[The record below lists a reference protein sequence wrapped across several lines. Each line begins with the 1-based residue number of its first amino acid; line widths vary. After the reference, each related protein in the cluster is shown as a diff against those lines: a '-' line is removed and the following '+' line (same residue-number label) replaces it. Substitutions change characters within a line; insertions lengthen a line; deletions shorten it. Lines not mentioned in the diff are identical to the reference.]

1 VHTIL
6 TLIFIASL
14 NPIIQQIER
23 SFLQNEAK
31 FLYKLFSSKTSI
43 SIFLP
48 EPISFSDSLSNEQ
61 AYYFFIKTFSSYSTL
76 EFFLETK
83 PFVTQE
89 KEPLILKARWSFM
102 NKKNSNQYVFNL
114 FLLLLKEKKD
124 GKNNSEEGAWKIIEM
139 RAEKI

>member
-1 VHTIL
+1 M
-6 TLIFIASL
+6 
-14 NPIIQQIER
+14 
-23 SFLQNEAK
+23 
-31 FLYKLFSSKTSI
+31 
-43 SIFLP
+43 
-48 EPISFSDSLSNEQ
+48 
-61 AYYFFIKTFSSYSTL
+61 
-76 EFFLETK
+76 ETK